1 MEKPQIQE
9 FHATGD
15 DSDVLAHLCASL
27 PRLPSVL
34 RYYDEF
40 DDTIRSVRNP
50 EDQAIFEL
58 LFGGSRTRLDFARL
72 GPECGFIFKH
82 VFAFILSQDLS
93 VRTAVAYLASVHH
106 LTPADVTAL
115 VGAGPTRIGPVWKA
129 LRACALPTG
138 AYLAAKYVLHLLC
151 AYRLHGWSNDYV
163 VYISTAL
170 PLPAKDKYA
179 GVRSGDVFLSADE
192 EARIV
197 RHLDD
202 VVERLTQGDPT
213 RPAQNEL
220 ADAGMLLCS
229 YQFAMRPIQ
238 IAMLDVRHV
247 RIWND
252 EVSGHPTVHLTFHMA
267 KQRGSGKRIPITRR
281 VKTEWAPLFV
291 QWKARLDAEGI
302 TGSAKFFQVESSR
315 EVGNRISALVRML
328 LCSDDVGTA
337 TDLRHT
343 AAQRLVDA
351 GASHEE
357 LAEFLG
363 HAQTNTGL
371 VYYAT
376 SASHAERINRALGA
390 SAVYQRV
397 AKIAHDRFI
406 SPEELAQL
414 KGEQQI
420 AAVPHGIPIAGIGGC
435 TSGQPACP
443 YNPVTSCYGCRKF
456 MPVHDKAL
464 HERVLADMRGV
475 VLFFDRSSRGDTR
488 SPAYLQ
494 LQRTITEIQAVITEI
509 EERQA

>member
-1 MEKPQIQE
+1 MEESPRHE
-9 FHATGD
+9 LATID
-15 DSDVLAHLCASL
+15 EDSDVLARLCASL

-40 DDTIRSVRNP
+40 DDTIRSINNP
-50 EDQAIFEL
+50 EDQTIFEL
-58 LFGGSRTRLDFARL
+58 LLNGTRTRLEFARL
-72 GPECGFIFKH
+72 GPECSFIFKH
-82 VFAFILSQDLS
+82 VFAFILVHDLS
-93 VRTAVAYLASVHH
+93 AKTASTYLVSVHH
-106 LTPADVTAL
+106 LTPVDVSAL
-115 VGAGPTRIGPVWKA
+115 VAAGPTRIGPVWKA
-129 LRACALPTG
+129 LRARDLPMG
-138 AYLAAKYVLHLLC
+138 AYFAAKYLLHLLC
-151 AYRLHGWSNDYV
+151 AYRLHGWSSDYAD
-163 VYISTAL
+163 YISTTL
-170 PLPAKDKYA
+170 PLPVKDKHA
-179 GVRSGDVFLSADE
+179 SVRSGDVFLSADE
-192 EARIV
+192 EALIV

-202 VVERLTQGDPT
+202 VVERLMQDDIF
-213 RPAQNEL
+213 RPSKNEL

-252 EVSGHPTVHLTFHMA
+252 EVYGHPTVHLTFHMA
-267 KQRGSGKRIPITRR
+267 KQRSSGKRIPMTRR
-281 VKTEWAPLFV
+281 VKTEWTPLFV
-291 QWKARLDAEGI
+291 EGKARLDTEGI
-302 TGSAKFFQVESSR
+302 AGSARFFQVESSR
-315 EVGNRISALVRML
+315 EVGNRISKLVRKL
-328 LCSDDVGTA
+328 LDSDDIGTA

-363 HAQTNTGL
+363 HAHTVTGL

-376 SASHAERINRALGA
+376 SASHAERINHALGV

-406 SPEELAQL
+406 SAEELAQL

-435 TSGQPACP
+435 TSGQQVCP

-456 MPVHDKAL
+456 MPVRDKSL
-464 HERVLADMRGV
+464 HEGVLADMREV
-475 VLFFDRSSRGDTR
+475 VLFFDGSSRGDTR

-494 LQRTITEIQAVITEI
+494 LQRTIAEIQTVIDEF
-509 EERQA
+509 EESDA

>member
-1 MEKPQIQE
+1 MEKSQRLG
-9 FHATGD
+9 FHAGGD
-15 DSDVLAHLCASL
+15 DNDVLAHLCASL
-27 PRLPSVL
+27 PKLPSVL

-40 DDTIRSVRNP
+40 DDAIRSIRNP
-50 EDQAIFEL
+50 EGQAIFEL
-58 LFGGSRTRLDFARL
+58 RYGGRRNRLDFARL
-72 GPECGFIFKH
+72 GPERNVIFKH
-82 VFAFILSQDLS
+82 VFALIVAEDLS
-93 VRTAVAYLASVHH
+93 VGTVAAYLASAQH
-106 LTPADVTAL
+106 LTQAEVTAL
-115 VGAGPTRIGPVWKA
+115 VSAGPTRIGSVWKA
-129 LRACALPTG
+129 LRVRALPTS
-138 AYLAAKYVLHLLC
+138 AYMAAKYLLQLLC
-151 AYRLHGWSNDYV
+151 AYRLNGWASDYV
-163 VYISTAL
+163 AYIHTSL
-170 PLPAKDKYA
+170 PLPVSDRYA
-179 GVRSGDVFLSADE
+179 GVRSGDVFLSVDE

-202 VVERLTQGDPT
+202 VVERLAQSAAT
-213 RPAQNEL
+213 RPSLSEL

-252 EVSGHPTVHLTFHMA
+252 DISDYPAVHLTFHMA
-267 KQRGSGKRIPITRR
+267 KQRGSGKRIPMTRR
-281 VKTEWAPLFV
+281 VKAEWAPLFV
-291 QWKARLDAEGI
+291 QWKAHLDAEGI
-302 TGSAKFFQVESSR
+302 TGSVKFFQVESTW
-315 EVGNRISALVRML
+315 EVSNRISTLVRAL
-328 LCSDDVGTA
+328 LDSDDIGTA

-363 HAQTNTGL
+363 HAHTSTGL

-406 SPEELAQL
+406 SPEELAEL

-456 MPVHDKAL
+456 MPVHDKAF
-464 HERVLADMRGV
+464 HEQVLADMRGV
-475 VLFFDRSSRGDTR
+475 VLFFDQSSRGDTR

-494 LQRTITEIQAVITEI
+494 LQRTIAEIQIVITEI
-509 EERQA
+509 EEREA

>member
-1 MEKPQIQE
+1 MDKVHSQE
-9 FHATGD
+9 LYAVDT
-15 DSDVLAHLCASL
+15 SNDVLTRLCAAL

-40 DDTIRSVRNP
+40 DDVVRSIRNP
-50 EDQAIFEL
+50 ENQASFEL
-58 LFGGSRTRLDFARL
+58 FLNGTRTLLDFARN
-72 GPECGFIFKH
+72 GYECSFVYKH
-82 VFAFILSQDLS
+82 VFAFILAQNISVVTLANRLS
-93 VRTAVAYLASVHH
+93 AARY
-106 LTPADVTAL
+106 LTPIDVAAL
-115 VGAGPTRIGPVWKA
+115 VDAGPTRIGPVWKA
-129 LRACALPTG
+129 LRARVLPTSTYV
-138 AYLAAKYVLHLLC
+138 ASKYVLQLLC
-151 AYRLHGWSNDYV
+151 AHRLNGWSNDYLA
-163 VYISTAL
+163 YLSTAL
-170 PLPAKDKYA
+170 PLPAEDKYA

-192 EARIV
+192 EALII
-197 RHLDD
+197 RHLDQIAGQ
-202 VVERLTQGDPT
+202 LTQDNAIRPT
-213 RPAQNEL
+213 PREL
-220 ADAGMLLCS
+220 ADAGMLLCA

-252 EVSGHPTVHLTFHMA
+252 EVSGYPTIHLTFHMA
-267 KQRGSGKRIPITRR
+267 KQRGNGKRVAMTRR
-281 VKTEWAPLFV
+281 VKTEWASLFV
-291 QWKARLDAEGI
+291 QWKAHLDAEGVA
-302 TGSAKFFQVESSR
+302 GSERFFQVESSW
-315 EVGNRISALVRML
+315 EVGNRIAVLVRAL
-328 LCSDDVGTA
+328 LDSDDIGTA

-371 VYYAT
+371 VYCAA

-390 SAVYQRV
+390 SEVYQRV

-406 SPEELAQL
+406 SPEELAHL

-494 LQRTITEIQAVITEI
+494 LQRTIAEIQAVITEI
-509 EERQA
+509 EESEA